1 MGVYGGDSGANT
13 LTGNG
18 ADTLYGYGG
27 DDIIS
32 AGADDD
38 ALIGG
43 TGNDTLT
50 GGSGKDVFVIDSYR
64 FDKDVITDFAI
75 GTDKLDLSALGTADI
90 ATIAPYLSQIGNDVV
105 FSIAIAGD
113 VQSVTLQNVKLADLM
128 ASPDSFVFN
137 GLTDQV
143 IWDGTSAR
151 DVLFGGKGADV
162 LRGFSGNDDLNGG
175 AGSDVLDGGVG
186 DDTLRGG
193 AGKDVFAFADRQFGS
208 DTIKDFV
215 LGNDRIDLRT
225 FGIGDVATL
234 TPYLSQIG
242 NDVVF
247 QTAFGGDREAITI
260 ANVTI
265 ADLLAHPGAFIF
277 NTAKAPLVVNGT
289 AGSDVL
295 FGGKGADVLFG
306 GSGSDDLDGGAGNDI
321 LHGGAA
327 SDSLRGG
334 AGNDLFVFDGRQFG
348 NDSVVDF
355 TLGKD
360 HVDLRNLGVSD
371 ITMLQPFMSQ
381 VGSDVVIK
389 TFFNGEQE
397 SITIRGTTLASLN
410 ASPDAFVF
418 NTAADK
424 LVVGGTNAGDMLFG
438 GKSADTLFG
447 YGGFDTLIGGKGND
461 ILIGGAG
468 DDTLYGGLGADRF
481 VLGVGDGYDTI
492 MDFSHAQHDR
502 IDLRSIDP
510 GAEYGDQK
518 LTLVS
523 GDFTAA
529 GQVSLFAHGGIT
541 TILINL
547 DDNLKTN
554 EIAIDVHADG
564 AFSVADI
571 WL

>member
-75 GTDKLDLSALGTADI
+75 GTDKLDLSALGIADI
-90 ATIAPYLSQIGNDVV
+90 DTIAPFLSQIGNDVV

-128 ASPDSFVFN
+128 ASPASFVFN

-162 LRGFSGNDDLNGG
+162 LRGFGGNDDLNGG

-208 DTIKDFV
+208 DTIKDFA
-215 LGNDRIDLRT
+215 LGTDRIDLRV
-225 FGIGDVATL
+225 FGIGDMATL

-242 NDVVF
+242 SDVVI

-260 ANVTI
+260 ANVQL

-289 AGSDVL
+289 AL
-295 FGGKGADVLFG
+295 R
-306 GSGSDDLDGGAGNDI
+306 
-321 LHGGAA
+321 
-327 SDSLRGG
+327 LRGR
-334 AGNDLFVFDGRQFG
+334 ALLDAHLA
-348 NDSVVDF
+348 
-355 TLGKD
+355 TL
-360 HVDLRNLGVSD
+360 
-371 ITMLQPFMSQ
+371 
-381 VGSDVVIK
+381 
-389 TFFNGEQE
+389 
-397 SITIRGTTLASLN
+397 
-410 ASPDAFVF
+410 DARFAF
-418 NTAADK
+418 SATATE
-424 LVVGGTNAGDMLFG
+424 V
-438 GKSADTLFG
+438 
-447 YGGFDTLIGGKGND
+447 
-461 ILIGGAG
+461 
-468 DDTLYGGLGADRF
+468 
-481 VLGVGDGYDTI
+481 
-492 MDFSHAQHDR
+492 
-502 IDLRSIDP
+502 
-510 GAEYGDQK
+510 
-518 LTLVS
+518 LVS
-523 GDFTAA
+523 GTSA
-529 GQVSLFAHGGIT
+529 GGLSAHLHAPLFAARARRARVRAAPDAGFWWDT
-541 TILINL
+541 P
-547 DDNLKTN
+547 
-554 EIAIDVHADG
+554 AYG
-564 AFSVADI
+564 APARRPWAASTPPSRRPRCSSRGACGRASR
-571 WL
+571 LCRRSSTRSRRTCPRRAAS